1 MDFKE
6 EMAAKAEVAATT
18 KKSEKNGKSSGKVA

>member
-6 EMAAKAEVAATT
+6 ELVAKAEVAVTT
-18 KKSEKNGKSSGKVA
+18 KKSEKNGKNPK